1 LSRETSLFLCGYVNI
16 AGHDSVWL
24 IKGTIMTN
32 NDPVQSAGDKSPES
46 GGKIRK
52 LQLAPPSAAFRQTE
66 PSDHEMSSEDLNTLL
81 DQVSKVSISEL
92 DGLIV
97 ELQTLRKKLQTDRDR
112 IQRDIATYSELTKQV
127 MQVTEIITDSVRRLP
142 GASRIQ

>member
-1 LSRETSLFLCGYVNI
+1 MAEGNQLARQ
-16 AGHDSVWL
+16 L
-24 IKGTIMTN
+24 IKGTTMTN
-32 NDPVQSAGDKSPES
+32 SDPVQSAGDKSPELES

-52 LQLAPPSAAFRQTE
+52 LQLPPPGVAFRQTE
-66 PSDHEMSSEDLNTLL
+66 RSDHEMSSEDLNTLL

-112 IQRDIATYSELTKQV
+112 IQRDIAAYSELTKQV

-142 GASRIQ
+142 GTSRIQ